1 MGIHHTNTHMS
12 DIVCNYKIQNT
23 DQSGYFLLDT
33 NSTLR
38 QLKAFVSR
46 EFLEGARP
54 LRISTGEKVLKND
67 HDLQHTLQAEPVEF
81 TIARIVKNTEERS
94 KSLSSPIREEQEV
107 EPMIPQQASDSSSQ
121 SLVGPHLTAIFT
133 QAGISLDR
141 SVMQSLQE
149 LPPPMPALIRQY
161 AQQGSKNSKIPHRLA
176 NQLSRRYNVPKK
188 DLLLEIQEALA
199 VVAPETEENDLT
211 IQEEKKKL
219 VPVMCRG
226 RIGPHRG
233 MKMGPRMSHQAICD
247 ECKQQIQGVR
257 FKCLQCED
265 FDFCEQCENNDSI
278 RSQHPHDHVFA
289 KLYRRQDFH
298 TVHKLKSSTS
308 QVVPRPG
315 RPVFA
320 PMPRDT
326 RHTEKMA
333 RVDALEKSVK
343 QLEAQIAS
351 LSQDTH

>member
-1 MGIHHTNTHMS
+1 MS

-54 LRISTGEKVLKND
+54 LRISSGEKVLKND
-67 HDLQHTLQAEPVEF
+67 HDLQQTLQAEPVEF
-81 TIARIVKNTEERS
+81 TVARIVKNTERS
-94 KSLSSPIREEQEV
+94 KEQEV
-107 EPMIPQQASDSSSQ
+107 KPEIPLQASDSPSQ
-121 SLVGPHLTAIFT
+121 SFVGPHLTAIFT
-133 QAGISLDR
+133 QAGISLDH

-161 AQQGSKNSKIPHRLA
+161 AQQGSKNPKIPHRLA

-188 DLLLEIQEALA
+188 ELLLEIQEALP
-199 VVAPETEENDLT
+199 VVARETEEKDLN

-298 TVHKLKSSTS
+298 TVHKLKNPTP
-308 QVVPRPG
+308 QVVPRG

-320 PMPRDT
+320 PMPRDAG
-326 RHTEKMA
+326 HKEKMA

-343 QLEAQIAS
+343 LLEAQIAS